1 MARRGRHTALCIGT
15 DKARLFRVQTLREIG
30 LSLGH
35 RRKLLTAIAQGR
47 LAPPAAAPIQHTAEP
62 ERRQVT
68 VMICDLVRSTEL
80 TQLLDP
86 EEMSRIIREFQGSVA
101 GAISRF
107 DGFLDR
113 FLGEGVLAFFGY
125 PRAHEDAAERAVR
138 SAFMALESIAAIT
151 TSAGEPISVRI
162 AIASGSA
169 LFEGTVAYGA
179 VREPVV
185 VSEVVNLAARLQS
198 VAPENAIVVS
208 PRTRRLLHELF
219 ILDDL
224 GPYDLKGIAQPVR
237 VWRVIGERRA
247 GTRFEAA
254 HGPALAPIVGRD
266 AKITLLAERWRS
278 VREGEGQVVLLSGDA
293 GMGKSRIAQVLRSH
307 VAKDKHVVL
316 SYQCSPY
323 HRNSAL
329 HPVIAQLHHAAR
341 IRPGESAETRLQKI
355 EALVEPGSSAEAIV
369 LLADLLSVPVAPRY
383 TPLDLSAEERKRKT
397 LQVLLDQLRAL
408 ARRQPVLMLVE
419 DAHWIDPTTQELL
432 SQGLIRNPRDRCL

>member
-1 MARRGRHTALCIGT
+1 VKPSTGNQPWLILPGGCPNERY
-15 DKARLFRVQTLREIG
+15 
-30 LSLGH
+30 H
-35 RRKLLTAIAQGR
+35 RR
-47 LAPPAAAPIQHTAEP
+47 
-62 ERRQVT
+62 
-68 VMICDLVRSTEL
+68 
-80 TQLLDP
+80 
-86 EEMSRIIREFQGSVA
+86 
-101 GAISRF
+101 
-107 DGFLDR
+107 
-113 FLGEGVLAFFGY
+113 VLAFFGY

-138 SAFMALESIAAIT
+138 SALMAVDSIGDIT
-151 TSAGEPISVRI
+151 TPAGERISVRI

-208 PRTRRLLHELF
+208 PQTRRRLHELF

-224 GPYDLKGIAQPVR
+224 GPRDLKGIAQPVR

-254 HGPALAPIVGRD
+254 HGPALSPIVGRD
-266 AKITLLAERWRS
+266 AEITLLTERWRS
-278 VREGEGQVVLLSGDA
+278 VREGEGQVALLSGDA
-293 GMGKSRIAQVLRSH
+293 GMGKSRIAQVLRYH
-307 VAKDKHVVL
+307 VARDRHVVL

-341 IRPGESAETRLQKI
+341 IRPGDSPETRLQKI

-383 TPLDLSAEERKRKT
+383 TN
-397 LQVLLDQLRAL
+397 
-408 ARRQPVLMLVE
+408 
-419 DAHWIDPTTQELL
+419 
-432 SQGLIRNPRDRCL
+432 GPRD